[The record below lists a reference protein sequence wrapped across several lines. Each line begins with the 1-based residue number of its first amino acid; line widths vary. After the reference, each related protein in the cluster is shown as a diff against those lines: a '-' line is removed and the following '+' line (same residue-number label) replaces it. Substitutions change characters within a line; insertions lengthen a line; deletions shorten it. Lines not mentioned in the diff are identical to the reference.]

1 VRPVAAVSAF
11 VVVLLPACAT
21 FGPRIQGQTDLVAW
35 QATDLQLE
43 QKDVGGRR
51 LWFYSFELLIRE
63 TRGIPVTFDEIE
75 TTVYQPGASPW
86 TGRYQGSWKL
96 DARDEFRIP
105 LSSTLFCHPS
115 ADVCGGPSVPIPL
128 WQILMRGLDDRGQAV
143 RTVIDLSLPP
153 DPPSGPQTT
162 SKSVRAITLVPPP
175 R

>member
-1 VRPVAAVSAF
+1 
-11 VVVLLPACAT
+11 
-21 FGPRIQGQTDLVAW
+21 VAW

-43 QKDVGGRR
+43 QKDVGRRR

-96 DARDEFRIP
+96 DAREEFRIP

-115 ADVCGGPSVPIPL
+115 ADSCGGPSVPIPL
-128 WQILMRGLDDRGQAV
+128 WQILMRGMDDRGQAV
-143 RTVIDLSLPP
+143 RTVIDLSLPA
-153 DPPSGPQTT
+153 DPPSTLETTT
-162 SKSVRAITLVPPP
+162 SKSVRAITLDPP
-175 R
+175 RR